1 MKKQLIAGAAV
12 LLAIGAGASWYF
24 LGADDSEDAL
34 KLYGNVDIRQ
44 VSLAFENSERIVAL
58 HAEEGDKVRAGQV
71 LAELDTRT
79 LRLRI
84 ETARARIGVQEQ
96 VLLRL
101 RNGTRPQEVDQSGRA
116 CRRHRRKPNWPAWS
130 WCACSG
136 SPVAPTARA
145 SVGRAWM
152 RPPRD

>member
-1 MKKQLIAGAAV
+1 
-12 LLAIGAGASWYF
+12 
-24 LGADDSEDAL
+24 DSEDAL

-101 RNGTRPQEVDQSGRA
+101 RNGTRPQEVD
-116 CRRHRRKPNWPAWS
+116 
-130 WCACSG
+130 
-136 SPVAPTARA
+136 
-145 SVGRAWM
+145 
-152 RPPRD
+152 